1 MLTKKHIT
9 ALNTAIQLLE
19 EADFDQSA
27 LSLLKE
33 LKAYNDGL
41 VNLKIREKFK
51 RMILEDP
58 NDIPIFCAAFAVYF
72 DMDKKK
78 TDQ

>member
-1 MLTKKHIT
+1 MMLTKKHIT

-33 LKAYNDGL
+33 LKSYN
-41 VNLKIREKFK
+41 V
-51 RMILEDP
+51 EDP